1 MSVTL
6 VVALVGMIMIAV
18 VGFLGRRR
26 PATNLAEWSV
36 GGRNFGAYTMWF
48 LQAGEIFTTF
58 TFLGMAGLAFSGG
71 AAASY
76 SLPYI
81 PIACVA
87 MYFIGPRLWKLGRE
101 HGYLTQA
108 DYYEQRYDSKA
119 LGAVI
124 AVFAVVF
131 MLPYLQLQIAG
142 LGLIIKLVTHDTT
155 SSIWGEVLGTVLTAA
170 FVLWAGIRGTA
181 ATSYLK
187 DVLMLA
193 AVAVVVV
200 AVPIHYTGGL
210 GHAMHT
216 VQTLHPSMLTVHAGP
231 NDKVWWTTSMM
242 ASMLGAGFFTFPHTW
257 PAVLSA
263 RSARALRRNWVMLPL
278 YQITL
283 LLPIIVGFVGIVALP
298 KKTSANGVLLTLT
311 NGALP
316 GWLVGIIAVG
326 GAAAAMVPAS
336 VMVLGM
342 STMIARNVVRHAR
355 PRIQFYTNH
364 GAVLVILGLALVL
377 DLTRPN
383 ALANLLL
390 LTYSGLVQFIPGL
403 VAGLGKRPLVGTAAV
418 TTGIIAGEAFVIWVT
433 FWKIGL
439 ANVNAGIIALG
450 VNLVVLALVE
460 LVVRM
465 RTPTPSGGS
474 DADVPQPVPTA

>member
-6 VVALVGMIMIAV
+6 TITIVGMIVIAA

-26 PATNLAEWSV
+26 PAADLAEWSV
-36 GGRNFGAYTMWF
+36 GGRNFGAFTMWF
-48 LQAGEIFTTF
+48 LQAGETFTTF

-81 PIACVA
+81 PLACVIY
-87 MYFIGPRLWKLGRE
+87 YFVGPRIWRLGRK

-108 DYYEQRYDSKA
+108 DFYEERYDSKA
-119 LGAVI
+119 LGVMI
-124 AVFAVVF
+124 GIFGVVF

-142 LGLIIKLVTHDTT
+142 LGLIIKLVTHDST
-155 SSIWGEVLGTVLTAA
+155 SSTWGEIAGTVLTAA
-170 FVLWAGIRGTA
+170 FVLWAGLRGTA

-187 DVLMLA
+187 DALMLA

-200 AVPIHYTGGL
+200 AVPLHFAGGI
-210 GHAMHT
+210 GHAFHT
-216 VQTLHPSMLTVHAGP
+216 IQHLHPSKLTVHAGA
-231 NDKVWWTTSMM
+231 NDKVWWTTSML
-242 ASMLGAGFFTFPHTW
+242 ASMLGAGFFTFPFSW
-257 PAVLSA
+257 PSVLAA
-263 RSARALRRNWVMLPL
+263 RSPRALRRNWVLLPL
-278 YQITL
+278 YQVTL
-283 LLPIIVGFVGIVALP
+283 LLPIIVGFIGILALS
-298 KKTSANGVLLTLT
+298 KSTSANGVLLTLT

-316 GWLVGIIAVG
+316 GWVVGVIAVG
-326 GAAAAMVPAS
+326 GASAAMVPAS

-342 STMIARNVVRHAR
+342 SSMVARNVVRVAN
-355 PRIQFYTNH
+355 PRMQFYTNH
-364 GAVLVILGLALVL
+364 VAVLVILGLALVL

-403 VAGLGKRPLVGTAAV
+403 ISGLRDRPLVGRAAV
-418 TTGIIAGEAFVIWVT
+418 MSGLVAGEAFVIWVT

-439 ANVNAGIIALG
+439 ANVNAGIVALG
-450 VNLVVLALVE
+450 VNLVVVAVVE
-460 LVVRM
+460 LVVR
-465 RTPTPSGGS
+465 RRAAPTSGTAE
-474 DADVPQPVPTA
+474 DAAAEVPVG

>member
-6 VVALVGMIMIAV
+6 TITILGMIVIAA
-18 VGFLGRRR
+18 VGLLGRRR
-26 PATNLAEWSV
+26 PALDLAEWSV
-36 GGRNFGAYTMWF
+36 AGRSFGSVTMWF
-48 LQAGEIFTTF
+48 LQAGEVFTTF

-81 PIACVA
+81 PLACVIW
-87 MYFIGPRLWKLGRE
+87 YFVGPRVWNLGRQ

-108 DYYEQRYDSKA
+108 DYYEERYGSRA
-119 LGAVI
+119 LGVVI
-124 AVFAVVF
+124 AVCAVVF
-131 MLPYLQLQIAG
+131 MLPYLQLQITG
-142 LGLIIKLVTHDTT
+142 LGLIIKLVTHDST
-155 SSIWGEVLGTVLTAA
+155 SSTWGEIIGTVLTAA

-187 DVLMLA
+187 DALMLL
-193 AVAVVVV
+193 AVAIVVV
-200 AVPIHYTGGL
+200 AVPIHFTGGI
-210 GHAMHT
+210 GHAFHT
-216 VQTLHPSMLTVHAGP
+216 IQQVHPSMLTVHSGP
-231 NDKVWWTTSMM
+231 NDKVWWTTSML

-263 RSARALRRNWVMLPL
+263 GSARGLRRNWVMLPL
-278 YQITL
+278 YQVTL
-283 LLPIIVGFVGIVALP
+283 LFPIIVGFIGIVALP

-316 GWLVGIIAVG
+316 SWVVGLIAVG
-326 GAAAAMVPAS
+326 GAAAAMVPAA

-342 STMIARNVVRHAR
+342 STMVARNVVRSSV
-355 PRIQFYTNH
+355 PRVQFYTNH
-364 GAVLVILGLALVL
+364 GVVLVILGLALVL

-390 LTYSGLVQFIPGL
+390 LTYSGLVQFVPGFI
-403 VAGLGKRPLVGTAAV
+403 AGLRDRPLVGRNAV
-418 TTGIIAGEAFVIWVT
+418 LWGIVAGEAFVIWVT

-439 ANVNAGIIALG
+439 ANVNAGIVALG
-450 VNLVVLALVE
+450 VNLVVMALVE
-460 LVVRM
+460 AVLRLRNRAETQSPSERAGEPSVV
-465 RTPTPSGGS
+465 
-474 DADVPQPVPTA
+474 